1 MHVFVFYFLLI
12 AFSILVYFYLA
23 IQPLGCKSVQ

>member
-12 AFSILVYFYLA
+12 AFYILV
-23 IQPLGCKSVQ
+23 